1 MLTVA
6 AVAASKGIE
15 PERIDVQIER
25 QTTEN
30 TAWRTAFVIHLD
42 LGQGLS
48 HREQIILFN
57 SARHC
62 QVHKLLGGEM
72 AFDYQLVD
80 TPPVPSA

>member
-1 MLTVA
+1 VLTVA
-6 AVAASKGIE
+6 AVAAHKGIE

-25 QTTEN
+25 QTTES
-30 TAWRTAFVIHLD
+30 AVWRTAFVIHLD

-48 HREQIILFN
+48 RREQIILIN

-62 QVHKLLGGEM
+62 EVHKLLGGEM

-80 TPPVPSA
+80 TPPGPSG